1 MIEGIQEGNSLD
13 AHELSWALREVTRA
27 NAEITRELA
36 RRLGLGVNDMMALD
50 HLLQN
55 GPLGPAE
62 LGNLLGMRSAS
73 ATALVDRLEAV
84 GHVERRPH
92 PTDRRRLVVEPTP
105 HAVEEVFGVIRPL
118 VAGLDAV
125 AEELTPEEREAVSR
139 YMRRV
144 SEVLNSYGADN
155 TEPLAISGQQSAER
169 KNLKPDG

>member
-1 MIEGIQEGNSLD
+1 MEEEIQEGNSLQ

-36 RRLGLGVNDMMALD
+36 RRLGLGVNDMTAMD
-50 HLLQN
+50 HLLQE
-55 GPLGPAE
+55 GPIGPAE

-105 HAVEEVFGVIRPL
+105 HAVEEVLGVIRPL

-125 AEELTPEEREAVSR
+125 AEELSPDERRVVAR
-139 YMRRV
+139 YLERV
-144 SEVLNSYGADN
+144 SEVMGSYGPGD
-155 TEPLAISGQQSAER
+155 
-169 KNLKPDG
+169 

>member
-1 MIEGIQEGNSLD
+1 M
-13 AHELSWALREVTRA
+13 
-27 NAEITRELA
+27 EITRELA
-36 RRLGLGVNDMMALD
+36 RRLGLGVNDVTAID

-73 ATALVDRLEAV
+73 ATALVDRLEAA

-105 HAVEEVFGVIRPL
+105 HAVEEVLGVIRPL

-125 AEELTPEEREAVSR
+125 AEELTPDERRVVAR
-139 YMRRV
+139 YLNRV
-144 SEVLNSYGADN
+144 SEVLGAYGSD
-155 TEPLAISGQQSAER
+155 
-169 KNLKPDG
+169 D